1 MQRLYSHRVERYFFC
16 LLAHHETNL
25 TDLQNKISGK
35 LDFWETRTE
44 RHLKDA
50 FRRRVGILF
59 VELEVRFNP
68 DILREIK
75 TKKILGS
82 TRIFASP
89 RTSLKLNWF
98 LTKNSTCLIR
108 RISAWLELLKR
119 LAAKFGT
126 LLFSSTVSFSDPAR
140 PIFAETCC
148 LTTRAVFSYQYLVR
162 TPRTRLTRITG
173 GSTAQ

>member
-108 RISAWLELLKR
+108 RISA
-119 LAAKFGT
+119 
-126 LLFSSTVSFSDPAR
+126 
-140 PIFAETCC
+140 
-148 LTTRAVFSYQYLVR
+148 
-162 TPRTRLTRITG
+162 
-173 GSTAQ
+173 